1 MQDKSTLSINAF
13 MHFVRLTD
21 ATAESNWENLYDGSI
36 WFKVLSNCGF
46 VSPVPNDQLSLA
58 KSRLARDVNFKVPLL
73 EFIAD
78 NDVGPH
84 GQQAIVQMN
93 ALVLGVY
100 VHLNGLTTFRKLS
113 EEDEDQLSTD
123 MEDVGAHQSVSVKT
137 ITHTEEEH
145 HYYRRLNF
153 YQHTETLQQELV
165 KAQDKF
171 QEAQTDLAAALAD
184 QEQSGLELD
193 AEHRLNEVGRRELVA
208 VEEEIPRTRLEND
221 YDTLQNAHKL
231 LDERYT
237 VTARLLETSRVQ
249 GCDFILQVET
259 LESNLAEKSMHL
271 ENEMIKVVDFEKIIL
286 QMKEEYSQLEKENQD
301 VSIKM
306 QNMEK
311 KLNINVTDTA
321 NNIHKTCQE
330 KIKEL
335 VDQIAEKDLKI
346 EVIKEAVESKENQLK
361 QGLRTISNYMEELE
375 AKQIDIQDLQLQL
388 QENFVPHEPQSLAAE
403 LDDTNSLDYSG
414 DEGHLVNVLIVAI
427 LTFQIQAANQRKRLN
442 KAHSMLEGTENWWQR
457 RHAQL
462 DISMHSFEEKIQTFQ
477 NQAAELHLQNKQ
489 LQNLCLEYDAVYREC
504 QMTKETLQSLEDKR
518 QNQAAELHSQNKEL
532 QNLHLKYDAVYK
544 ECQMTKETLQLLED
558 ERISWEAEQ
567 IRMKQTC
574 TELQSQNNAMKKRV
588 DVLRGRLSD
597 TQQKLKRA
605 EIQWNEIE
613 ASNQLRLEAL
623 AEEVELAKSELTK
636 AQNLVSKRAESDL
649 VVMSAV
655 HALGMREQRD
665 KKK

>member
-1 MQDKSTLSINAF
+1 
-13 MHFVRLTD
+13 
-21 ATAESNWENLYDGSI
+21 
-36 WFKVLSNCGF
+36 
-46 VSPVPNDQLSLA
+46 
-58 KSRLARDVNFKVPLL
+58 
-73 EFIAD
+73 
-78 NDVGPH
+78 
-84 GQQAIVQMN
+84 
-93 ALVLGVY
+93 
-100 VHLNGLTTFRKLS
+100 
-113 EEDEDQLSTD
+113 

-145 HYYRRLNF
+145 HYYRRLHF
-153 YQHTETLQQELV
+153 YQHTETLKQELV

-171 QEAQTDLAAALAD
+171 QEAQTDLEAALAD

-221 YDTLQNAHKL
+221 HDTLQNAHKL

-249 GCDFILQVET
+249 GRDFILQVET

-335 VDQIAEKDLKI
+335 VDQITEKDLKI

-427 LTFQIQAANQRKRLN
+427 LASRNFNAGVPDDKGN
-442 KAHSMLEGTENWWQR
+442 S
-457 RHAQL
+457 
-462 DISMHSFEEKIQTFQ
+462 
-477 NQAAELHLQNKQ
+477 
-489 LQNLCLEYDAVYREC
+489 AVR
-504 QMTKETLQSLEDKR
+504 SLEDKR
-518 QNQAAELHSQNKEL
+518 QNQVAELHSQNKEL

-588 DVLRGRLSD
+588 DVLQDRLSD

-655 HALGMREQRD
+655 HALSMREQRD